1 MENPRAKPIVGILGG
16 VGSGKS
22 TVAAEF
28 GGLGCSVIDADK
40 IAHELLEQ
48 SDVEREVV
56 STFGERILDS
66 EGRIDRK
73 KLGDVVFSDGG
84 KLSALN
90 KIIHPLVLAQ
100 AERLIEQYN
109 QENQVKAIV
118 LDMPLLMEVGWDQRC
133 DKLVFVDCRR
143 EIRVDRAKK
152 IGIMSKNQLRIRENF
167 QISVD
172 RKESIAD
179 NTVDNN
185 SGFSG
190 LGITGKWGLPRVAL
204 VSVTGF

>member
-1 MENPRAKPIVGILGG
+1 M
-16 VGSGKS
+16 
-22 TVAAEF
+22 AAEF

-48 SDVEREVV
+48 SDVKQEVV
-56 STFGERILDS
+56 STFGERISDS

-152 IGIMSKNQLRIRENF
+152 IGIISKNQLRIRENF

-172 RKESIAD
+172 RKASVAD
-179 NTVDNN
+179 NMVDNN

-190 LGITGKWGLPRVAL
+190 LAKQVADIFSHM
-204 VSVTGF
+204 VNNG